1 MGEDLGKQY
10 LDDALVT
17 LRKYRQ
23 LSERALEQVDAE
35 QFFHAP
41 DPESNSLALIVKHV
55 AGNQLSRWRHFLT
68 SDGEKADRDRDGE
81 FERESGDS
89 RAALMERWRR
99 GWDLTLATIEA
110 LAPDDLLRTVTI
122 RGEPHTVLQAIQRQ
136 IAHYAH
142 HSGQIVF
149 LAKHLA
155 GESWKSLSI
164 PKGRSRD
171 FEVARDGSPYRLPD
185 RA

>member
-1 MGEDLGKQY
+1 MGEDVGMQY

-23 LSERALEQVDAE
+23 LAEGALEQVDAE
-35 QFFHAP
+35 RFFQAL
-41 DPESNSLALIVKHV
+41 DPESNSLALVVKHV

-81 FERESGDS
+81 FERESGDT
-89 RAALMERWRR
+89 RASLMDRWRR
-99 GWDLTLATIEA
+99 GWEMTLATIEG
-110 LAPDDLLRTVTI
+110 LSPEDLTRTVTI

-136 IAHYAH
+136 IAHYAY

-149 LAKHLA
+149 LAKHFA
-155 GESWKSLSI
+155 GERWQSLSI

-171 FEVARDGSPYRLPD
+171 FEVARDGLPYRLPG
-185 RA
+185 RS